1 MPEWCPTAFARLE
14 IHGCIVRRTLLPT
27 PLKEAAPLEGSG
39 AHGRLGRLAF
49 VALLLRIAWGPAGL
63 PWGCRRPRH
72 ARVAPARRPREAPG
86 PPDLLATACRDR
98 RHPRVFLACLGG
110 GDACPLGAAG
120 DEEAGSHH
128 GAGPWHGVTPRAGGM
143 VLGALRPPEIAVGQG
158 RQRAAELGTERVPQE
173 NRGREDT
180 GIGGERPGT
189 PQ

>member
-49 VALLLRIAWGPAGL
+49 VALLLRIDWGPAGL

-86 PPDLLATACRDR
+86 PPGLLATACRDR
-98 RHPRVFLACLGG
+98 RGAPGVAG
-110 GDACPLGAAG
+110 GAASRG
-120 DEEAGSHH
+120 QARPSAPSAGVG
-128 GAGPWHGVTPRAGGM
+128 GAPCALQGLSRPDQCGHPASRGLSDRDRATLADPQCR
-143 VLGALRPPEIAVGQG
+143 VGAVSVSSPSRPEGA
-158 RQRAAELGTERVPQE
+158 
-173 NRGREDT
+173 
-180 GIGGERPGT
+180 
-189 PQ
+189 